1 MNEKSQTM
9 SWSLHKLET
18 FFRIIHLPIN
28 PAWFAVCVCL
38 AVKSCMAA
46 IALVMPAIFLA
57 IDSCHYFGNNNLV
70 MFVSEELHFVIKLQV
85 RKVRLKTQDD
95 VREQNGLNQLFDFL
109 MQLFDDDIFHYFGIF
124 CYKSGQIQASGHSL
138 LYRPCA
144 SVCMSMDVWMEKCPT
159 PS

>member
-38 AVKSCMAA
+38 AVKSCMAT
-46 IALVMPAIFLA
+46 IALAMPANVLA

-70 MFVSEELHFVIKLQV
+70 MFVSEELHFDFKLRV
-85 RKVRLKTQDD
+85 RKVKLKMMLEN
-95 VREQNGLNQLFDFL
+95 R
-109 MQLFDDDIFHYFGIF
+109 
-124 CYKSGQIQASGHSL
+124 
-138 LYRPCA
+138 
-144 SVCMSMDVWMEKCPT
+144 MD
-159 PS
+159 

>member
-1 MNEKSQTM
+1 MLEISISWWKYLSTTKKQAPPYELQHVTSFLWSCSLDYMNEKSQTM

-46 IALVMPAIFLA
+46 IALAMPAIFLA

-70 MFVSEELHFVIKLQV
+70 MFVSEELHFDFKLRV
-85 RKVRLKTQDD
+85 RKVKLKMMLEN
-95 VREQNGLNQLFDFL
+95 R
-109 MQLFDDDIFHYFGIF
+109 
-124 CYKSGQIQASGHSL
+124 
-138 LYRPCA
+138 
-144 SVCMSMDVWMEKCPT
+144 MD
-159 PS
+159 